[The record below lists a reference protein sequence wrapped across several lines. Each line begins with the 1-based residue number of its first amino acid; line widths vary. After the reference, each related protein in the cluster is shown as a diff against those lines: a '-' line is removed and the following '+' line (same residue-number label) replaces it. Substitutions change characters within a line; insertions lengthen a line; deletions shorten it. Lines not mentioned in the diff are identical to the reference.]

1 MGHRPGYA
9 RDYYAANKDKLN
21 ARKRAWRKR
30 NIERCRAV
38 AAAWAAANPDKVRA
52 ARKRYRDAH
61 RLELRVRDAAS
72 KRAKRAADPEKA
84 RELYRQYNQRRK
96 ARMAADPIFAAHWRA
111 KHAAR
116 IKRYTEKMLRISA
129 RFYALFRLYRRKS
142 HAKKAVLS
150 GKAYRALYSR
160 RIPDWCVKGG
170 GIIDYR
176 SQWLIENRSPAQ
188 RAYAREL
195 AMERMGLEV
204 WR

>member
-1 MGHRPGYA
+1 MGHRPGYV
-9 RDYYAANKDKLN
+9 RDYYAANKDKIN

-38 AAAWAAANPDKVRA
+38 NAAWAAANPDKVRA
-52 ARKRYRDAH
+52 AQKHYRDAH
-61 RLELRVRDAAS
+61 RLERRAKDAAS
-72 KRAKRAADPEKA
+72 KRAKRAADPARA
-84 RELYRQYNQRRK
+84 REVYRRNFLRTR
-96 ARMAADPIFAAHWRA
+96 ARMAADPVFAAHWRA
-111 KHAAR
+111 KNAAR
-116 IKRYTEKMLRISA
+116 IKRYNEKMLRISPG
-129 RFYALFRLYRRKS
+129 FYARYRMYRRVCY
-142 HAKKAVLS
+142 AKRAVLS
-150 GKAYRALYSR
+150 GKPYRALYSR

-204 WR
+204 RI